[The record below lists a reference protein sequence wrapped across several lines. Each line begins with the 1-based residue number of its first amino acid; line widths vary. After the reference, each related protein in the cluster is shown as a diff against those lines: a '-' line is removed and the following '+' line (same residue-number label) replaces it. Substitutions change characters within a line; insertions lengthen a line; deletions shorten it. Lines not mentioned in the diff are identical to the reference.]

1 MKVAFLTLG
10 CKVNHYETDLL
21 KEKFELAGHVVVT
34 FEEKFEKVKKELL
47 VYINERVNK
56 TSKISEI
63 IEQPMPFQK
72 TATQKIK
79 RYLYK

>member
-1 MKVAFLTLG
+1 MSFSLAFFTMETLHRRVILP
-10 CKVNHYETDLL
+10 KYYAE
-21 KEKFELAGHVVVT
+21 GHL
-34 FEEKFEKVKKELL
+34 EKFEKVKKELL